1 MTQNNT
7 PEITPRYHGVLN
19 RYAEYCEELS
29 SGMFFERHPELS
41 GVWNIDAIPYIL
53 KMNKIRQYR
62 AY

>member
-1 MTQNNT
+1 
-7 PEITPRYHGVLN
+7 VLN